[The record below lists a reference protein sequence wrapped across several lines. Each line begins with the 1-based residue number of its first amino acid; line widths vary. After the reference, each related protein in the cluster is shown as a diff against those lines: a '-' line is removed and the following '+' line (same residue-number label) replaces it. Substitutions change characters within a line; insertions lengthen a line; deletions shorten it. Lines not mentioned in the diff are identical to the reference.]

1 MKIGVVVHNV
11 ALSEEQ
17 LEDRRRF
24 LMNHALERTDVVMIK
39 PREGPISI
47 ESSFEHEQAGYYM
60 AMRIRELEKNG
71 YDAFITWCAEDA
83 GLVSSR
89 QITKIPVIGPL
100 ESSCSIAIIL
110 GHKFSIIGLMVQRAF
125 MERKVWELG
134 LGSRL
139 ASIRSLDIP
148 VTEARNDLKR
158 TYALLKRECKE
169 AVKKDGADVV
179 VLSCLALFGLASQ
192 LMKELKAPVI
202 DPALAALKVAEMH
215 VSLGLTHSKATYP
228 FPPR

>member
-11 ALSEEQ
+11 ALTEEQ
-17 LEDRRRF
+17 LEARRRF
-24 LMNHALERTDVVMIK
+24 LMNHALEQTDVVMIK

-47 ESSFEHEQAGYYM
+47 ESSLEHEQAGYSM
-60 AMRIRELEKNG
+60 ALRIREMEKSG

-89 QITKIPVIGPL
+89 EITTIPVVGPL
-100 ESSCSIAIIL
+100 ESSCSIAIML
-110 GHKFSIIGLMVQRAF
+110 VHKFSIIGLMVQRAF

-139 ASIRSLDIP
+139 ASIRSLGIP
-148 VTEARNDLKR
+148 VAAARSDLEK
-158 TYALLKRECKE
+158 TYALLKQECEK

-179 VLSCLALFGLASQ
+179 VLSCLALFGLASR
-192 LMKELKAPVI
+192 LMEELKAPVV
-202 DPALAALKVAEMH
+202 DPALAALKMAEMH

-228 FPPR
+228 FPPK